1 MSGSLLSFYRAWIQ
15 LLFFI
20 APNKAAWRVLMLF
33 ATPRIR
39 KSREREI
46 EALAKA
52 KSLDIAVK
60 GKRIRVY
67 HWGNQE
73 PEVLLV
79 HGWEG
84 RAGNMGAFAAEFEK
98 RGISSI
104 AFDAPAHGDSEGKR
118 STLFAYAD
126 VMAEIFQRY
135 PSLRIIVAHSFG
147 SAASVYTLARHTHSI
162 QQLVLLSTPDNLV
175 DAFNQF
181 YDLLKLKPKQQE
193 RVYRFF
199 EANFGHRVTDLQ
211 VSRDTQN
218 TKVKQAVL
226 LHDRNDSQIPFAN
239 AEKVSASWPLLSL
252 IPLKD
257 VGHYRM
263 LWNEEVIETAFNH
276 LNLSDAN

>member
-1 MSGSLLSFYRAWIQ
+1 MSGTMLSFYRIWIQ

-52 KSLDIAVK
+52 TAKDISVN
-60 GKRIRVY
+60 GKRIRTY
-67 HWGNQE
+67 NWGNAA

-84 RAGNMGAFAAEFEK
+84 RAGNMAGFALEFEK
-98 RGISSI
+98 RGISSL

-126 VMAEIFQRY
+126 VMAEIFAQH
-135 PSLRIIVAHSFG
+135 PSIRILVSHSFG
-147 SAASVYTLARHTHSI
+147 SAASVYTLARKEHSVK
-162 QQLVLLSTPDNLV
+162 QLVLLSTPDNLI
-175 DAFNQF
+175 DAFNEF
-181 YDLLKLKPKQQE
+181 YALLKLKPKQQE
-193 RVYRFF
+193 RIYKFF
-199 EANFGHRVTDLQ
+199 EANFGYKASELQ
-211 VSRDTQN
+211 VSRDASRTN
-218 TKVKQAVL
+218 VEQAVL

-239 AEKVSASWPLLSL
+239 ALKVSDAWPMLKL
-252 IPLKD
+252 IPLQD

-263 LWNEEVIETAFNH
+263 LWNDEVMRIVFEE
-276 LNLSDAN
+276 LNLKAAH